1 MNGDRSV
8 LAKKNAHH
16 FLLRYRSGLGLAQR
30 TTPAGGAAAMPGPS
44 GGDVARQLVQGDL
57 GEPDAEIMM
66 SPEWVAFLRAGLQ
79 RRQERQLER
88 AQDRRREAKNERQ
101 RQRRK
106 RRQGERQM
114 QLGPDV
120 LEQHK

>member
-30 TTPAGGAAAMPGPS
+30 TTPAGGAAEMPPGPG
-44 GGDVARQLVQGDL
+44 GGDVGRQLVQGDL
-57 GEPDAEIMM
+57 GELMM

-114 QLGPDV
+114 QLGPAV